1 MQPSWCCRGSRGKVE
16 GEVESRAFLRVA
28 EVRPGKVVGQVSTV
42 GLLPST
48 KEGEDAAPFLTG
60 STAGSVWNGH
70 LREAGALEAWLGFEL
85 KALTSTSGALGS
97 TCG

>member
-48 KEGEDAAPFLTG
+48 KEGDDAAPFLTS
-60 STAGSVWNGH
+60 STVGSVWNGH
-70 LREAGALEAWLGFEL
+70 LKGVGALRA
-85 KALTSTSGALGS
+85 
-97 TCG
+97 